1 MTKSLETR
9 LLIMSTDYHSS
20 LDLIPGGY
28 RFKAVEHLEVIM
40 ARQEFRNHLN
50 ILVGWRQKQGD
61 HDVGYDNLGRPKGYY
76 EPRFDVTKNI
86 NGMIV
91 SRGDTLVTL
100 ILAR

>member
-1 MTKSLETR
+1 MGRKQSFSKT
-9 LLIMSTDYHSS
+9 
-20 LDLIPGGY
+20 GG
-28 RFKAVEHLEVIM
+28 VM

-76 EPRFDVTKNI
+76 EPRFDVTKNVK
-86 NGMIV
+86 GMIV
-91 SRGDTLVTL
+91 SRGDTLVAL

>member
-1 MTKSLETR
+1 
-9 LLIMSTDYHSS
+9 MSTDYHYS
-20 LDLIPGGY
+20 LDLLPGGY
-28 RFKAVEHLEVIM
+28 RLKVVEHLEVIM

-76 EPRFDVTKNI
+76 EPRFDVTKNVS
-86 NGMIV
+86 GMIV
-91 SRGDTLVTL
+91 SRGDTLVAL